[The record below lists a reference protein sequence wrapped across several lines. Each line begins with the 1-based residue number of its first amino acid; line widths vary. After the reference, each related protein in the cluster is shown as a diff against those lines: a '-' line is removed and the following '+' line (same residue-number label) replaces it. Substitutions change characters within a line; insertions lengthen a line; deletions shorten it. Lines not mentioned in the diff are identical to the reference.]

1 MINKKNGKLVQRV
14 KAAPDHLLAENAGL
28 LKTIEE
34 VTGFVPNNFYAV
46 GWKPKI
52 LRAMMQLALAVLDD
66 PGRVDKELKW
76 LVANMASRSVG
87 CKYCWAHTG
96 SNAVNIGG
104 ASREKVEAIWEFR
117 THELYT
123 DRERAALEFAIA
135 SASVPNSVDNEN
147 FGELRKYF
155 DEEEVIEIMSVIA
168 IFGWYNRWNDSM
180 ATVLEEEPLAFAQ
193 ESLKAG
199 GWNEGNATGNWRE

>member
-34 VTGFVPNNFYAV
+34 VAGFVPNNF
-46 GWKPKI
+46 
-52 LRAMMQLALAVLDD
+52 
-66 PGRVDKELKW
+66 
-76 LVANMASRSVG
+76 S
-87 CKYCWAHTG
+87 
-96 SNAVNIGG
+96 VNIGG